1 MRKHLTALL
10 MLLLASSFALAQLGG
25 MPAPKSTH
33 KPITSRTL
41 QGVVMDKA
49 DAPLPESIVYLKNT
63 KTKALKTFIA
73 DKDGNYRFA
82 GLSPSA
88 DYEIYAEYKGLK
100 SDSKTLS
107 SFDSREKA
115 YINLRVDTAKK

>member
-1 MRKHLTALL
+1 MRRNPTAILI
-10 MLLLASSFALAQLGG
+10 LLLASTFALGQLGG
-25 MPAPKSTH
+25 MAAPKATK

-41 QGVVMDKA
+41 QGQVMDKS

-63 KTKALKTFIA
+63 KSMALKTFIT

-82 GLSPSA
+82 GLSPNA
-88 DYEIYAEYKGLK
+88 DYEVYAEFKGKK

-107 SFDSREKA
+107 AFDSREKA
-115 YINLRVDTAKK
+115 FINLRVDTAKK